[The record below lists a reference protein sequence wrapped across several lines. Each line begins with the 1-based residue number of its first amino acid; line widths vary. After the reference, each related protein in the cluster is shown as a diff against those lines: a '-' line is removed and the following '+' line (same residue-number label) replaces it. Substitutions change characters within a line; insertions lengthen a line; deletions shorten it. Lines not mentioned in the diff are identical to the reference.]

1 VPNIAVI
8 TVATIDGP
16 SGMPAALRIAGLTAT
31 MYAIVTKVVTPA
43 STSRRR
49 LVPAAAKPKN
59 AASRCSIDNAPCRC
73 RPTARG
79 RARQL
84 S

>member
-16 SGMPAALRIAGLTAT
+16 SGMPAAFRIAGLTAT

-49 LVPAAAKPKN
+49 LVPAFSKPKN
-59 AASRCSIDNAPCRC
+59 AASLCSIDSAPFLV
-73 RPTARG
+73 RPGA
-79 RARQL
+79 A
-84 S
+84 SPDAPV